1 MMEKLILVS
10 HGAFCEG
17 IKNSV
22 EMILGPQENIYT
34 VALTPEQGQED
45 FENNFKA
52 IVDEGDDIVVF
63 ADLQGGTPANTVSKM
78 IMSGA
83 PYQLYTGL
91 NLPMIISYINAQMI
105 GQPEDYAQKAKDGII
120 NVNELLSGD
129 DDEDE

>member
-1 MMEKLILVS
+1 MEKLILVS
-10 HGAFCEG
+10 HGSFCEG
-17 IKNSV
+17 IKDSV

-45 FENNFKA
+45 FESHFKA
-52 IVDEGDDIVVF
+52 FVHEGDDIVVF

-78 IMSGA
+78 IMQGEH
-83 PYQLYTGL
+83 YQLYTGM

-105 GQPEDYAQKAKDGII
+105 GQEEDYAQKAKDGII
-120 NVNELLSGD
+120 HINDLLTS